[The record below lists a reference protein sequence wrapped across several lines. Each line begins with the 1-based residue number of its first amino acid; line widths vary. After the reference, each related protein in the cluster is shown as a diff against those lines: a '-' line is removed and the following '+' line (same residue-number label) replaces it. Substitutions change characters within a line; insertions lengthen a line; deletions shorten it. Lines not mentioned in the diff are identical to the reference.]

1 MIIAGYTDSWESSI
15 DAVAQGKKVV
25 VLLYDN
31 KQPSVKLYNFSQD
44 EAKEMKSIITAL
56 PKGRATVL
64 IKQCHKKS
72 GKMQTHS

>member
-1 MIIAGYTDSWESSI
+1 MIVAGYTDSWESSI

-44 EAKEMKSIITAL
+44 EAEEMQGIIDEWLEEFYAD
-56 PKGRATVL
+56 
-64 IKQCHKKS
+64 
-72 GKMQTHS
+72 

>member
-25 VLLYDN
+25 VLVYDN

-44 EAKEMKSIITAL
+44 EAEEMQGIIDEWLGEFYAD
-56 PKGRATVL
+56 
-64 IKQCHKKS
+64 
-72 GKMQTHS
+72 

>member
-44 EAKEMKSIITAL
+44 EAEEMQGVISEWLEEFYAD
-56 PKGRATVL
+56 
-64 IKQCHKKS
+64 
-72 GKMQTHS
+72 